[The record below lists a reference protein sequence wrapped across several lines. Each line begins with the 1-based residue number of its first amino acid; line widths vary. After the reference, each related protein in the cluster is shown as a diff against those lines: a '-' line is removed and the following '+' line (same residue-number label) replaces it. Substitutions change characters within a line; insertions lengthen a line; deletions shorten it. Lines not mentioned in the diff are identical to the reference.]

1 MKQFSFNNFAANL
14 PDCYNKQP
22 ESNNFKILAVEQEAA
37 MSLRRD
43 IADTEEILDIDKATG
58 KTLSLYGDMVGQA
71 RGLATEKQFLIMI
84 RSKIMRNISG
94 GDYNSILRAIS
105 ATFGCKESDIFIQ
118 ETAAPLTVEIVSL
131 PLDVLNSVILSNK
144 QTVELIK
151 HLFPVCV
158 TIKTV
163 YFDGTFMFSDNEG
176 EIDLSSGFGDS
187 DNKDIGGYFGDFFSE
202 ENEIILPI

>member
-1 MKQFSFNNFAANL
+1 
-14 PDCYNKQP
+14 
-22 ESNNFKILAVEQEAA
+22 
-37 MSLRRD
+37 
-43 IADTEEILDIDKATG
+43 
-58 KTLSLYGDMVGQA
+58 MVGQA

-118 ETAAPLTVEIVSL
+118 ETFAPLTVEIVSL

-176 EIDLSSGFGDS
+176 
-187 DNKDIGGYFGDFFSE
+187 K
-202 ENEIILPI
+202 